1 MTKQE
6 LARKIWNTANEL
18 RDKIEA
24 SEYKDYIL
32 GFIFYK
38 FLSDHELE
46 FLRDNYYT
54 EEDIEDLQDDD
65 ENADFVKGQ
74 LGYIIPYKYL
84 YSTWRKDPDFGIQNV
99 TDGLNR
105 FKDHNISAQ
114 HKKVYEGIFD
124 TLLTGLSK
132 LGSTSQ
138 EQTKAA
144 KELLELIED
153 IPMSRSQDYDTLG
166 FIYEYLISNFA
177 ANAGKKAG
185 EFYTPHEV
193 SILMS
198 EIIAYH
204 LRGQENIKIYDPCS
218 GSGSLLLN
226 IGQSVAKHLKNKNG
240 IQYYAQELKE
250 NTYNLT
256 RMNLVMKGILPD
268 NIITRW
274 GDSLDKD
281 WPLFESDDNF
291 ETTYTPLFDLSAVT
305 MNPPYSQKWKPQ
317 NKENDP
323 RFSEYGV
330 APKGKADYA
339 FLLHGFY
346 HLKQGGIQTIVLPHG
361 VLFRGASELDIR
373 KALVEKN
380 CIDTIIGLPA
390 NIFFGTGIPTII
402 MILKKGRT
410 DDNILIIDAS
420 KGFRKEG
427 KNNKL
432 RACDIKKIVDTY
444 IARKDVEKY
453 ARVVTRDEVRANDY
467 NLNIPRYVDSSE
479 PAEPVDIYATM
490 FGGLPKD
497 EINEKFSK
505 QFDVFKG
512 LSEALFEDSD
522 TPYTALRN
530 IDVKSVIESTE
541 SVKDFKALFR
551 KDFEDFPQYLDEK
564 LINGMENVNIQSGE
578 GEIADDIFKR
588 FDAIPLCD
596 KYEAY
601 QILHENWL
609 NISEDLEKIQGE
621 GKAAIIQVDPNMVK
635 KKDKNGKEHEVQD
648 GFVGHVIPFDLVQRE
663 YLKDDVVA
671 IESLSNEVAE
681 ISNKY
686 DELLESIDEEDRNGT
701 YISEDGTKFVP
712 KDVKEAIKDYIRKK
726 KPEIADE
733 GSLEEKLIKVY
744 RLNEKEKELNSSI
757 RKAKA
762 ELHLKT
768 KEKIESLTDEEQ
780 KSLLYKKWIEP
791 LVSAIDEMP
800 GNVISDLEKQII
812 ALYKKYE
819 FPSSTTDHEIKA
831 TEKDLVGMLK
841 DLSGNSYDDAGL
853 EEFIKQLGG
862 V

>member
-24 SEYKDYIL
+24 NEYKDYIL
-32 GFIFYK
+32 GFIFYR
-38 FLSDHELE
+38 FLSEHELE
-46 FLRDNYYT
+46 FLKKNYYT
-54 EEDIEDLQDDD
+54 DEDIEDLQDDGED
-65 ENADFVKGQ
+65 ADFVKNQ
-74 LGYIIPYKYL
+74 LGYIIPYEYL
-84 YSTWRKDPDFGIQNV
+84 YSTWRKDSDFDIQNV

-105 FKDHNISAQ
+105 FKDHNVSSQ
-114 HKKVYEGIFD
+114 HKKVYAGIFD
-124 TLLTGLSK
+124 TLLSGLTK
-132 LGSTSQ
+132 LGSNSQ

-144 KELLELIED
+144 KELLEVIED
-153 IPMSRSQDYDTLG
+153 IPMSNSQDYDVLG

-193 SILMS
+193 SVLMS

-204 LRGQENIKIYDPCS
+204 LKGQENIKIYDPCS

-240 IQYYAQELKE
+240 VQYYAQELKE

-281 WPLFESDDNF
+281 WPFFESDDNF

-305 MNPPYSQKWKPQ
+305 MNPPYSQKWKIQ

-361 VLFRGASELDIR
+361 VLFRGGSEQDIR

-410 DDNILIIDAS
+410 DDDILIIDAS
-420 KGFRKEG
+420 KGFKKEG

-453 ARVVTRDEVRANDY
+453 ARIVTRDEVRANDY

-490 FGGLPKD
+490 FGGLPKE
-497 EINEKFSK
+497 EIKEKFSK
-505 QFDVFKG
+505 QFEVFTG
-512 LSEALFEDSD
+512 LSEALFEETS
-522 TPYTALRN
+522 TPYTALKSQN
-530 IDVKSVIESTE
+530 VKLIIEDAE
-541 SVKDFKALFR
+541 SVKAFR
-551 KDFEDFPQYLDEK
+551 KLFKDELGNLPEYLNDK
-564 LINGMENVNIQSGE
+564 LINEMEGIDLNSAE
-578 GEIADDIFKR
+578 SELADEIFKR
-588 FDAIPLCD
+588 FETIPLCD

-601 QILHENWL
+601 QILHDNWL
-609 NISEDLEKIQGE
+609 NISEDLEKIQLE
-621 GKAAIIQVDPNMVK
+621 GHDAITKVDPNMVK

-648 GFVGHVIPFDLVQRE
+648 GFVGHVIPFELVQRE
-663 YLKDDVVA
+663 LFSDDLEA
-671 IESLSNEVAE
+671 INTLENALLAINDKYEE
-681 ISNKY
+681 IL
-686 DELLESIDEEDRNGT
+686 DSIDEEDKGDFV
-701 YISEDGTKFVP
+701 SEDGAKFVP
-712 KDVKEAIKDYIRKK
+712 KEVKDAIKDYIRKK
-726 KPEIADE
+726 KPEIADK
-733 GSLEEKLIKVY
+733 GSIEEKLIEVY
-744 RLNEKEKELNSSI
+744 KLNEKEKELKSSI
-757 RKAKA
+757 KKAKA

-768 KEKIESLTDEEQ
+768 KEMIENLPNDEQ
-780 KSLLYKKWIEP
+780 KSLLFKKWIDP
-791 LVSAIDEMP
+791 LVDAINGMP
-800 GNVISDLEKQII
+800 GSIISDMEKQLLS
-812 ALYKKYE
+812 LYRKYE
-819 FPSSTTDHEIKA
+819 FPSNTTDHEIK
-831 TEKDLVGMLK
+831 TIEKDLVGMLK
-841 DLSGNSYDDAGL
+841 DLNGNSYDTKGI
-853 EEFIKQLGG
+853 EEFIEQLGG

>member
-38 FLSDHELE
+38 FLSAHELE
-46 FLRDNYYT
+46 FLRSNYYT
-54 EEDIEDLQDDD
+54 EEDIENLKDDD
-65 ENADFVKGQ
+65 EDADFVKSQ
-74 LGYIIPYKYL
+74 LGYIIPYEYL
-84 YSTWRKDPDFGIQNV
+84 YSTWRKNSDFNIQNV

-105 FKDHNISAQ
+105 FKDHNISQQ

-132 LGSTSQ
+132 LGSNSQ

-144 KELLELIED
+144 KDLLGLIED
-153 IPMSRSQDYDTLG
+153 IPMSSSQDYDTLG

-193 SILMS
+193 SVLMS

-204 LRGQENIKIYDPCS
+204 LKGQENIKIYDPCS

-240 IQYYAQELKE
+240 VQYYAQELKE

-268 NIITRW
+268 NIITRR

-305 MNPPYSQKWKPQ
+305 MNPPYSQKWKTQ

-323 RFSEYGV
+323 RFSDYGV

-402 MILKKGRT
+402 MVLKKGRT
-410 DDNILIIDAS
+410 DDDILIIDAS
-420 KGFRKEG
+420 KGFKKEG

-467 NLNIPRYVDSSE
+467 NLNIPRYVDSSD
-479 PAEPVDIYATM
+479 PADTVDIYATM
-490 FGGLPKD
+490 FGGLSKD
-497 EINEKFSK
+497 EINDKFSK
-505 QFDVFKG
+505 EFDVFKG
-512 LSEALFEDSD
+512 LNEALFEDTD

-530 IDVKSVIESTE
+530 TDIKSVIENTD
-541 SVKDFKALFR
+541 SVKEFKDHFKKELENLPEY
-551 KDFEDFPQYLDEK
+551 FEDK
-564 LINGMENVNIQSGE
+564 LINGMESISIQSGE
-578 GEIADDIFKR
+578 SEFADEIFKR
-588 FDAIPLCD
+588 FKAIPLCD

-601 QILHENWL
+601 QILHDNWV
-609 NISEDLEKIQGE
+609 NISEDLEKIQSE
-621 GKAAIIQVDPNMVK
+621 GRSAITQVDPNMIK
-635 KKDKNGKEHEVQD
+635 KKDKNGKENEVQD
-648 GFVGHVIPFDLVQRE
+648 GFAGHVIPFDLVQKE
-663 YLKDDVVA
+663 YLRDDVTA
-671 IESLSNEVAE
+671 IEKLSNEVAE
-681 ISNKY
+681 IGSRY
-686 DELLESIDEEDRNGT
+686 DEILESIDEEEKST
-701 YISEDGTKFVP
+701 FISEDGTKFVP
-712 KDVKEAIKDYIRKK
+712 KDVKETIKDYIRKK
-726 KPEIADE
+726 NPEIADKD
-733 GSLEEKLIKVY
+733 SLEEKLINVY
-744 RLNEKEKELNSSI
+744 RLNEKERDLNSQI

-762 ELHLKT
+762 ALHLRT
-768 KEKIESLTDEEQ
+768 KEKIESLTAEEQ
-780 KSLLYKKWIEP
+780 KNLLYKKWIEP
-791 LVSAIDEMP
+791 LISAIDEMP
-800 GNVISDLEKQII
+800 GNIISELEKQIWT
-812 ALYKKYE
+812 LYKKYE
-819 FPSSTTDHEIKA
+819 FPSNTTDHEIKSI
-831 TEKDLVGMLK
+831 EKDLVGMLK
-841 DLSGNSYDDAGL
+841 ELSGNAYDNEGI